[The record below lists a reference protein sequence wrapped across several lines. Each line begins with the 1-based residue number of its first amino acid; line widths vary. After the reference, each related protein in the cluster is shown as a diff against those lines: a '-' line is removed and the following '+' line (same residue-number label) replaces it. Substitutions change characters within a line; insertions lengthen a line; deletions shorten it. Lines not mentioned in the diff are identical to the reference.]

1 MATRTIRGEHP
12 VHWSVP
18 WRLDGPTDDP
28 TAPLVLCLHGMG
40 MDEDSFA
47 LLLQRLF
54 ELPFRFL
61 TPRGPHPV
69 EVRGE
74 QRIGASWYS
83 YDGDQDRFRGE
94 LARTEAF
101 LLSLLA
107 AVEAERGLAPRIRVL
122 LGFSQG
128 GYCGSYI
135 ALRHPDRFS
144 GTIVS
149 GARVK
154 TEFLEDELPRAAAAG
169 FAALLCH
176 GERDTSVSP
185 ESAERSRDALAG
197 AGIDVELAT
206 FDAGHS
212 VGRAQVAAFARWLEE
227 RWGS

>member
-1 MATRTIRGEHP
+1 
-12 VHWSVP
+12 
-18 WRLDGPTDDP
+18 
-28 TAPLVLCLHGMG
+28 

-47 LLLQRLF
+47 LLLQRLH

-61 TPRGPHPV
+61 TPRAPHPV
-69 EVRGE
+69 EVRRE
-74 QRIGASWYS
+74 ERIGASWYS
-83 YDGDQDRFRGE
+83 YDGDQERFRRE
-94 LARTEAF
+94 LDRTEAF
-101 LLSLLA
+101 VLSLLDS
-107 AVEAERGLAPRIRVL
+107 VEAELALKPRHRVL

-135 ALRHPDRFS
+135 ALRHPERFS
-144 GTIVS
+144 GLIVS

-185 ESAERSRDALAG
+185 ESAERSRDALAS
-197 AGIDVELAT
+197 AGIDVRLET

-212 VGRAQVAAFARWLEE
+212 VGRLQVDAFARWLTEH
-227 RWGS
+227 GGA